1 MFELS
6 FPRRAHHDQRILRYN
21 TVAFPGIQLPI
32 ISITIVSFLPGGRQ
46 KKIYEFNS
54 LLNKYARGNKK
65 YVHEV
70 SKYKYIFYLYMLK
83 IRVKSIYT

>member
-46 KKIYEFNS
+46 SKKIYVFNS

-65 YVHEV
+65 YIHDV
-70 SKYKYIFYLYMLK
+70 SKYKCILYL
-83 IRVKSIYT
+83 